1 MSNHALSPAQ
11 DAYAVL
17 DAHRR
22 RWHDQEVFLAAQLR
36 ILRQQQSANALA
48 VALSDLRSA
57 VPGAATVSFRMTPA
71 GIAQYGGISGQ
82 DGNYDIESVSET
94 AQLALNEVLH
104 AIVQLPEGDRR
115 ALGVPAGDGT
125 EILDIHRI
133 VSRAANLLMRRKPDP
148 EMDPLTIDERHVLVA
163 AAYEGYDAYST
174 RLAGEWDE
182 ANWELVL
189 VQQQQDRLAL
199 ILGYDR

>member
-1 MSNHALSPAQ
+1 MSNQPQSSAQ
-11 DAYAVL
+11 DPYAVL

-48 VALSDLRSA
+48 AALSDLRSA

-71 GIAQYGGISGQ
+71 GTAEPGGISGQ
-82 DGNYDIESVSET
+82 DGKYDIEGVSET
-94 AQLALNEVLH
+94 AESALNEVLH
-104 AIVQLPEGDRR
+104 AIAQLPEGDRR

-148 EMDPLTIDERHVLVA
+148 EMDPLTVDERHVLVA
-163 AAYEGYDAYST
+163 AAYEGYDAYSA
-174 RLAGEWDE
+174 RLEGEWEEDD
-182 ANWELVL
+182 WELGPVR
-189 VQQQQDRLAL
+189 QQQDRLAL
-199 ILGYDR
+199 ILGYGL